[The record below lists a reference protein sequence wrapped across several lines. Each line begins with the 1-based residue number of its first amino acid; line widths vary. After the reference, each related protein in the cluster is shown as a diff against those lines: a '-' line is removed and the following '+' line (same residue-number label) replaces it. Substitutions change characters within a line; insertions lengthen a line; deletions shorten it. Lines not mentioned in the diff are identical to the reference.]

1 MFNLTKNGNIQ
12 VLQPMPQWTTT
23 SASHEGMTISQQN
36 DGVFAISKTPGMI
49 TGMYKMLPKND
60 SQKHFFQTGS
70 LQIRAQNLEEPKHKR
85 KATKSV
91 Q

>member
-1 MFNLTKNGNIQ
+1 MIFT
-12 VLQPMPQWTTT
+12 
-23 SASHEGMTISQQN
+23 
-36 DGVFAISKTPGMI
+36 ISKTPGMI